1 MASGSMHQVA
11 RVAESVRGTT
21 PNTPVFQILRDGR
34 LTGGLTREGIT
45 DPAIRPDRN
54 LVDYRLGKKVLG
66 FSLPFS
72 LCYGAYDTEL
82 EALLCGTWTP
92 SNTITAATI
101 SAAAADNSYND
112 SGSGFVAAGFTVGDR
127 VAVTGF
133 TGNAANNITSGAIT
147 ALTASKMTIGGA
159 DGDVIVDDAAGESVT
174 IVSLENYIKNGT
186 TRRYFTYERKFTD
199 FSESDKPY
207 LRYTGS
213 ELNTMELK
221 VSNGGAMVEGSFGL
235 VGCDQATPDGTVI
248 SGATYTAAST
258 NSAFGSFDG
267 SVSEGGVVSSIVTEL
282 SLNVGNGIEAYYAVG
297 APESNDSVIGDFS
310 VTGSLGLQFRNCAML
325 EKALAETESS
335 LSLTLADLSS
345 RSLTLSLPKIKLAPG
360 TPDVSQK
367 GLVLLTLQFTAKYDS
382 TTGCTMML
390 TRKPHA

>member
-11 RVAESVRGTT
+11 RVAESTRGTT
-21 PNTPVFQILRDGR
+21 PATPVFQILRDGR

-92 SNTITAATI
+92 SHTITATTI
-101 SAAAADNSYND
+101 SALASDNSYND
-112 SGSGFVAAGFTVGDR
+112 SGNGFVTAGFAVGDR

-147 ALTASKMTIGGA
+147 ELTASKMTIGGT
-159 DGDVIVDDAAGESVT
+159 DGNAIVDDEAGESVT

-186 TRRYFTYERKFTD
+186 TRRYFTYERKFSD

-207 LRYTGS
+207 LRYTGC
-213 ELNTMELK
+213 ELNTIELR
-221 VSNGGAMVEGSFGL
+221 VSNSGAMVEGSFGL
-235 VGCDQATPDGTVI
+235 VGCDQATPDGTII

-267 SVSEGGVVSSIVTEL
+267 SVSDGGSPSAIVTDFA
-282 SLNVGNGIEAYYAVG
+282 LNVGNGIEAQYVIG
-297 APESNDSVIGDFS
+297 APESNDSIIGDFS
-310 VTGSLGLQFRNCAML
+310 VSGSVGLQYRNTAML
-325 EKALAETESS
+325 EKALAETTSS
-335 LSLTLADLSS
+335 LSLVLEDLNS
-345 RSLTLSLPKIKLAPG
+345 RSLTITLPKIKFSVG

-367 GLVLLTLQFTAKYDS
+367 GLVPLTLQFTAMYDS
-382 TTGCTMML
+382 TTACTMML